1 MAGMKYMCRH
11 YDVFMCVCM
20 CIYIYIYCICTHI
33 WQDTIVKIE
42 IKNVQMSL
50 RGCLT
55 FYCSYIYNSNCFFHS
70 YLGCK

>member
-1 MAGMKYMCRH
+1 MTCVGTM
-11 YDVFMCVCM
+11 MCVCVRV
-20 CIYIYIYCICTHI
+20 YIYCICTHF

-50 RGCLT
+50 RDCLT
-55 FYCSYIYNSNCFFHS
+55 FYCSYIYNSKCFVHS